1 MSICALP
8 IYQFERQID
17 KHSFTLNLKVILL
30 IYSFKRDD
38 GAYLPSGSWYGLTP
52 TTVIIP
58 LMLIWYMYRILLR
71 RRNNVRLVLLS

>member
-17 KHSFTLNLKVILL
+17 KRPSTLNLKVIPL
-30 IYSFKRDD
+30 IYSSKRDG
-38 GAYLPSGSWYGLTP
+38 GAYLPSGSWYDLTP

-58 LMLIWYMYRILLR
+58 LMLNRYMYRILLR